1 MLQLEAELA
10 VLEQKLL
17 PELVQKR
24 PALVQEQ
31 LLLQLEAE
39 LAVLEQKLLPELVQK
54 RLALQK
60 IAVRDLPAAVQ

>member
-1 MLQLEAELA
+1 ML
-10 VLEQKLL
+10 
-17 PELVQKR
+17 R
-24 PALVQEQ
+24 LVQEQ